1 MRWGRAAI
9 RMFHEKLWLGGRL
22 FQSRKYA
29 SYVTLIK
36 KFSDIRVM
44 FKKIVE
50 HSNFHKSALKF
61 EHSTVNHFIHY
72 HFIER
77 KDSENFQN
85 FLRFNK

>member
-1 MRWGRAAI
+1 
-9 RMFHEKLWLGGRL
+9 
-22 FQSRKYA
+22 
-29 SYVTLIK
+29 
-36 KFSDIRVM
+36 M

-85 FLRFNK
+85 FLRFNKWKIDFSGWDSLLKSFHEV